1 MRGLAYV
8 GKIKELTPIVGA
20 DMIVSATITCGPGG
34 EWQAVVNKLDF
45 FVGSKCEIYLQDS
58 LLPETERFLF
68 MKKDRYLV
76 RMRRFKGAPS
86 EALVMLFSVGSYYVV
101 GDDITELMG
110 VEKYVKQIPV
120 CLAGIILGAFPSFI
134 PKADEPNF
142 QSVPGMVDA
151 LRWKPFCST
160 VKYDG
165 SSATVYKWKNH
176 FGCCSQGIELDERG
190 GSTIWRIAN
199 QYNMRE
205 LLPEGF
211 AIQFEVVGEGIRK
224 NPLGIKRIEP
234 RLFSMYNILT
244 HQYCGIHETLMFAS
258 RLGIPHVEV
267 IDRSCS
273 FEFSSAEELRKYA
286 EGIYPN
292 GKQREGV
299 VIRPIEEMMVG
310 NSRLSFK
317 VLNLNY
323 KG

>member
-8 GKIKELTPIVGA
+8 GKIEEITPIAGA
-20 DMIVSATITCGPGG
+20 DMIVSATIVCGAGG
-34 EWQAVVNKLDF
+34 RWQAAVGRFDF

-76 RMRRFKGAPS
+76 RMRRFKGVPS
-86 EALVMLFSVGSYYVV
+86 EALVMPFSVGGYWAV

-110 VEKYVKQIPV
+110 VKKYIKQIPA
-120 CLAGIILGAFPSFI
+120 CLAGIMLRSFPSFI
-134 PKADEPNF
+134 PKTEEPNF
-142 QSVPGMVDA
+142 QSVPEMVKA
-151 LRWKPFCST
+151 LRWKAFCST

-176 FGCCSQGIELDERG
+176 FGCCSQNMELKE
-190 GSTIWRIAN
+190 SENNTIWRIAN

-205 LLPEGF
+205 LLPEGL

-224 NPLGIKRIEP
+224 NPLGIKGIEP

-244 HQYCGIHETLMFAS
+244 HQYCGIHETLIFSS
-258 RLGIPHVEV
+258 RLGMPHAEV
-267 IDRSCS
+267 IERSCN
-273 FEFSSAEELRKYA
+273 FEFSSAEGLRKYA
-286 EGIYPN
+286 EGVYPN